1 MSERAPPF
9 FANRSGESATKRKPR
24 RWGAPGL
31 SWGTDGIGGGG
42 ARQIRN
48 YRTARTGRSLQLG
61 NLGVQFVAAL
71 LSFGGPETAAG
82 RSLSQ
87 DAEQGGV
94 SALSALKR

>member
-1 MSERAPPF
+1 M
-9 FANRSGESATKRKPR
+9 
-24 RWGAPGL
+24 
-31 SWGTDGIGGGG
+31 
-42 ARQIRN
+42 
-48 YRTARTGRSLQLG
+48 
-61 NLGVQFVAAL
+61 QFVAAL